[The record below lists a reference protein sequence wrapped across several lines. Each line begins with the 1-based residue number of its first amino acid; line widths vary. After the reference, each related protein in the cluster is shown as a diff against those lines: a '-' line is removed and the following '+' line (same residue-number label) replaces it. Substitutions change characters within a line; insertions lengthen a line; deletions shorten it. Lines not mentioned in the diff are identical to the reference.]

1 MRPSDHPA
9 PGPRGIE
16 LACVE
21 LEWVVALEACD
32 HAHLAR
38 PRDAWHDDRG
48 ELHVVVE
55 PEGTVLATWLEER
68 AGIEPGEAV
77 TVLLPVLAAVA
88 HLRHRGA
95 EVSSLPVEG
104 VLIDGHGTPVLARA
118 LLAPG
123 SLGARAT
130 HVAAVASLV
139 SAVLGCVRGEAGLV
153 ASPRAVAASSLDEL
167 VELVHDLAEP
177 LPLATV
183 SQAPAP
189 SSTAPAAEE
198 GVLAAPAWAALLPE
212 SAVVERVLAW
222 WARGGPRTVPAALR
236 TVRPRFWFVGTGVV
250 GALVASLVLLGD
262 PGAGVASDDS
272 DDRPVASRA
281 RPSPIGEEAPHPTD
295 AVVPTDPVPTDVV
308 PTDPVAPT
316 EAPLAPLDG
325 QDDAASAA
333 LDADD
338 PVAAA
343 SVLLAA
349 REGCLRDLV
358 GSCLREVDHEGSPLL
373 AADLAYLAEPGA
385 TAPSEAD
392 CQELV
397 ERARW
402 GGSALLACDGPG
414 TATASVLVVRTEAGW
429 RLRELVPEKDRVG
442 P

>member
-1 MRPSDHPA
+1 MRPSDHPG
-9 PGPRGIE
+9 PGPRGTE
-16 LACVE
+16 LAPVG
-21 LEWVVALEACD
+21 LDWIVALEACD

-38 PRDAWHDDRG
+38 PLDAWHDDGG
-48 ELHVVVE
+48 ELHLVVE
-55 PEGTVLATWLEER
+55 PEGTVLSAWLEER

-95 EVSSLPVEG
+95 EVSSLPVAG
-104 VLIDGHGTPVLARA
+104 VLVDGHGTPVLARA
-118 LLAPG
+118 HLGPG
-123 SLGARAT
+123 PRAARAP
-130 HVAAVASLV
+130 HVAAAAALT
-139 SAVLGCVRGEAGLV
+139 SAVLGCVRGEAGGV
-153 ASPRAVAASSLDEL
+153 GSRRATTASTLDEL

-189 SSTAPAAEE
+189 SSTAPAADD
-198 GVLAAPAWAALLPE
+198 GAAAAPAWAALLPE

-236 TVRPRFWFVGTGVV
+236 TVRPRFWVVGTGVV

-262 PGAGVASDDS
+262 PGAGVASDGP
-272 DDRPVASRA
+272 DDRPVASSVP
-281 RPSPIGEEAPHPTD
+281 PSSTGEEAPHPTD
-295 AVVPTDPVPTDVV
+295 AAVPTDVV
-308 PTDPVAPT
+308 PTDVVPT
-316 EAPLAPLDG
+316 DAPLAP
-325 QDDAASAA
+325 QDRPEDAASAA

-349 REGCLRDLV
+349 REECLRDLV

-373 AADLAYLAEPGA
+373 AADLAFLAEPGA
-385 TAPSEAD
+385 IAPGEAD

-402 GGSALLACDGPG
+402 GGSALLACDRPG

-429 RLRELVPEKDRVG
+429 RLRELVPGEDRVG